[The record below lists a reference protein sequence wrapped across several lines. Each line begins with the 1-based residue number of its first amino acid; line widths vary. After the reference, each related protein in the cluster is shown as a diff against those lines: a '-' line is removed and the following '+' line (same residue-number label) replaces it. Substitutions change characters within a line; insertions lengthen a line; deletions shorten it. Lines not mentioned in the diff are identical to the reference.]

1 MLKDLALVK
10 AATTEELWWSIGKIW
25 LKSHIVKALPF
36 CNTLLLVVKSQSVVK
51 NILSLYD
58 NRSASSQ
65 TIILGG
71 LKTSLLSVITVVA
84 PLLII
89 TALAVTLFSV
99 NDRRN
104 STSVAYY

>member
-36 CNTLLLVVKSQSVVK
+36 CNTLLVVKSQSVVK

>member
-10 AATTEELWWSIGKIW
+10 AALTVELWWSIGKIW
-25 LKSHIVKALPF
+25 RESHILKALPF
-36 CNTLLLVVKSQSVVK
+36 RKTLLVVKSQLVVK
-51 NILSLYD
+51 DILSLYD

-65 TIILGG
+65 NIIVSGI
-71 LKTSLLSVITVVA
+71 KNSLLSVITVVA

-99 NDRRN
+99 NDGRN